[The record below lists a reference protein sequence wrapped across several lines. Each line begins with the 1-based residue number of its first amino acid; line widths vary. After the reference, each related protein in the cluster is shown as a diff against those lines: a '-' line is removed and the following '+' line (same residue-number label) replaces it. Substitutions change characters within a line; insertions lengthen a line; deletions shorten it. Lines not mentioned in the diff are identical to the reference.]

1 MIDPFF
7 NLSHRFPCLDRRR
20 TGHAASRLPGRL
32 RGVAQVRIGRG
43 ERLAFHVLI
52 VADQV
57 STPQQRDEA
66 TNRRYRN
73 RRIGECLKVLDLAEG
88 RSTGVPKILRAMR
101 NNGSPALTF
110 ETDDDRTWFLV
121 RLPAHPSFPP
131 GAGDTSSEQD
141 TEQDNHLEDNEKSL
155 LSPHDT
161 PQDTPQVTECV
172 ERLIV
177 AVQRETSRARLQAAL
192 KLRDRRSFID
202 TYLKPAFEA
211 GLIEMILPDK
221 PTSRNQRYRRTS
233 AGEALARQL
242 TESSK

>member
-7 NLSHRFPCLDRRR
+7 NLSHRLPCLDRRR

-43 ERLAFHVLI
+43 ECLAFHVLI

-73 RRIGECLKVLDLAEG
+73 RRIGEFLKELDLAEG

-101 NNGSPALTF
+101 NNGSPAPSF

-121 RLPAHPSFPP
+121 RLPAHPSFRP
-131 GAGDTSSEQD
+131 GAGNASSEQD
-141 TEQDNHLEDNEKSL
+141 KHLEDNEKSP

-172 ERLIV
+172 ERLIG
-177 AVQRETSRARLQAAL
+177 AVQRESSRAELQAAL
-192 KLRDRRSFID
+192 KLRDRRSMRSH
-202 TYLKPAFEA
+202 
-211 GLIEMILPDK
+211 GH
-221 PTSRNQRYRRTS
+221 R
-233 AGEALARQL
+233 
-242 TESSK
+242 

>member
-7 NLSHRFPCLDRRR
+7 NLSHRFPRLDRRR

-57 STPQQRDEA
+57 STLQQRDEA
-66 TNRRYRN
+66 TNRGYRN

-88 RSTGVPKILRAMR
+88 RSTGVLKILRAMR
-101 NNGSPALTF
+101 NNGSPAPRF
-110 ETDDDRTWFLV
+110 ETDEDRTWFLV
-121 RLPAHPSFPP
+121 RLPAHAAIPQTNETAREQL
-131 GAGDTSSEQD
+131 GEQD
-141 TEQDNHLEDNEKSL
+141 TLQDA
-155 LSPHDT
+155 
-161 PQDTPQVTECV
+161 PQDTPQVAECV
-172 ERLIV
+172 ERLV
-177 AVQRETSRARLQAAL
+177 STLQREMSRAGLQAAL

-202 TYLKPAFEA
+202 TYLKPALKA
-211 GLIEMILPDK
+211 GLIEMTLPDK

>member
-73 RRIGECLKVLDLAEG
+73 RRIGEFLKELDLAQG

-101 NNGSPALTF
+101 NNGSPAPRF

-121 RLPAHPSFPP
+121 GLPAHPSFPT
-131 GAGDTSSEQD
+131 GAGDASGEQD

-172 ERLIV
+172 ERLIG
-177 AVQRETSRARLQAAL
+177 AVQRESSRAELQATL

-202 TYLKPAFEA
+202 TYLKPALKA
-211 GLIEMILPDK
+211 GLIEMTLPDK

>member
-7 NLSHRFPCLDRRR
+7 NLSHRFPRLDRRG
-20 TGHAASRLPGRL
+20 TGHATSRLPGRL
-32 RGVAQVRIGRG
+32 RGVAQMRIGRG
-43 ERLAFHVLI
+43 ERLAFHVLS

-66 TNRRYRN
+66 TNRYRN
-73 RRIGECLKVLDLAEG
+73 RRIGECLKELDLAQG
-88 RSTGVPKILRAMR
+88 RSTGVPKILWAMR
-101 NNGSPALTF
+101 NNGSPAPSF
-110 ETDDDRTWFLV
+110 ETDDDRTWFRV
-121 RLPAHPSFPP
+121 RLPAHPSFPSRARDAS
-131 GAGDTSSEQD
+131 GGQD

-172 ERLIV
+172 ERLIG
-177 AVQRETSRARLQAAL
+177 AVQRETSRAELQAAL
-192 KLRDRRSFID
+192 KLRDQRSSID
-202 TYLKPAFEA
+202 TYLKPALEA
-211 GLIEMILPDK
+211 DLIEMTLPDK